1 MKLLSLAQPAS
12 PPDDPIAPR
21 PLFDSL
27 LGGMAGLMGG
37 IVGVYVRRVC
47 PAPGALLRKTFEGVL
62 GRPSRWGRS
71 AHCAQGPLMDRIQ
84 GSRDLQR
91 ARLAIEYQTVGS
103 PVTRLLVASPDAGDG
118 RTTVAAALA
127 LSFAPR
133 WAVRRCSS
141 TATSATR
148 PSPNGSA
155 WERSTPIARR
165 MTRDTCV
172 RSGCSRCPSLQV
184 VPASFVHA
192 PTVSAMLE
200 RVALAVRDAVAA
212 GAEVVIVDS
221 PASSRPSPTPA

>member
-37 IVGVYVRRVC
+37 IVGVYVAAYVRRRVRFSED
-47 PAPGALLRKTFEGVL
+47 LEGVL
-62 GRPSRWGRS
+62 GRPTLGTLRALRP
-71 AHCAQGPLMDRIQ
+71 GPLMDRIQ

-127 LSFAPR
+127 LSFAQVGRATVLVDGDIRHPAVAER
-133 WAVRRCSS
+133 LGLGEVDPDRAADDEGHLRAVRMLQ
-141 TATSATR
+141 A
-148 PSPNGSA
+148 PDLLG
-155 WERSTPIARR
+155 
-165 MTRDTCV
+165 
-172 RSGCSRCPSLQV
+172 RSGVLRPR
-184 VPASFVHA
+184 ADG
-192 PTVSAMLE
+192 E
-200 RVALAVRDAVAA
+200 RDAGA
-212 GAEVVIVDS
+212 GGPGRA
-221 PASSRPSPTPA
+221 